1 MATRSRLAA
10 TVGFAGVGAR
20 VKFVR
25 SYLEFVA
32 RTPVLIVS
40 LVATVLLAVT
50 FPMLPIGGEMLDV
63 RQGYDH
69 GEVMAAMAQ
78 YGEAGRRAYVWASA
92 SLDTLFPIAAFSLL
106 AGLVFRLRP
115 NERLGT
121 LALVPIAGALFDFG
135 ENIQVMVM
143 LASYPDI
150 SATQVAA
157 ASTFTQLKWLAI
169 NASFILVIALGA
181 TALIRRMLRARQER

>member
-1 MATRSRLAA
+1 MSVIHR
-10 TVGFAGVGAR
+10 
-20 VKFVR
+20 
-25 SYLEFVA
+25 YLEFVS

-40 LVATVLLAVT
+40 LVLAVLLGAS
-50 FPMLPIGGEMLDV
+50 FQALPIGGEMLDV

-69 GEVMAAMAQ
+69 GEVMAAMEQ
-78 YGEAGRRAYVWASA
+78 YGEAGRRVYIWASA

-121 LALVPIAGALFDFG
+121 LAFVPIAGALFDFG
-135 ENIQVMVM
+135 ENIQIMAM
-143 LASYPDI
+143 LAGYPDI
-150 SATQVAA
+150 ATTQVAA

-169 NASFILVIALGA
+169 NASFLLVIGLGA
-181 TALIRRMLRARQER
+181 TALFRRMRRAGRER

>member
-1 MATRSRLAA
+1 ML
-10 TVGFAGVGAR
+10 
-20 VKFVR
+20 FVR
-25 SYLEFVA
+25 RYLEFVA
-32 RTPVLIVS
+32 RTPVLIVAV
-40 LVATVLLAVT
+40 VAAVVLAAS

-69 GEVMAAMAQ
+69 DEVMAAMAQ
-78 YGEAGRRAYVWASA
+78 YGEAGRRAYIWASA
-92 SLDTLFPIAAFSLL
+92 SLDSLFPIAAFSLF

-115 NERLGT
+115 NERLAT

-135 ENIQVMVM
+135 ENIQIMVM

-157 ASTFTQLKWLAI
+157 ASTFTQFKWLAI

-181 TALIRRMLRARQER
+181 TALIRKMLRARQEH